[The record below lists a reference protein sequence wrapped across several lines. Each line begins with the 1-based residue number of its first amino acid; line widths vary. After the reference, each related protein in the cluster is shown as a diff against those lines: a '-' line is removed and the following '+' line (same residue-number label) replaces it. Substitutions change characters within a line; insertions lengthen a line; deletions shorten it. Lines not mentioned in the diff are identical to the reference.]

1 MTFRNISHGWQGK
14 QVSSF
19 GNFRRDRKANNPAV
33 ITDGLVLNLDAGN
46 PLSYT
51 GSGTTWTDLS
61 ASATN
66 AALTNGP
73 TYGNSNNGFI
83 TFDGVNDYG
92 LVTNPAT
99 LRNQNFTVSLWILP
113 ETQNQA
119 LTSLADFE
127 HSNAGGGALNGWV
140 IQSEDATTNR
150 FYYIT
155 YYTGSS
161 FQPVGNFGAGKGLQ
175 VTTGVWQNLTYTKS
189 GTTVTGYR
197 NGIQIYTATAASGTV
212 SYTAGKNFAVA
223 GTVVAALGR
232 YFKGNISNL
241 QIYNRGLSSSEVV
254 QNFNA
259 IRVRYG
265 L

>member
-1 MTFRNISHGWQGK
+1 MTFKSISRGWQGK

-19 GNFRRDRKANNPAV
+19 GNLRRDRNPSNPA
-33 ITDGLVLNLDAGN
+33 IINAGLVLYVDAGD
-46 PLSYT
+46 PKSYT

-73 TYGNSNNGFI
+73 TYGNFNNGCI
-83 TFDGVNDYG
+83 IFDGVNDYG
-92 LVTNPAT
+92 LLTNPAT

-127 HSNAGGGALNGWV
+127 HSSAGGGALNGWV

-161 FQPVGNFGAGKGLQ
+161 FQPVGNFGAGKGLK

-189 GTTVTGYR
+189 GTTVTGYL

-212 SYTAGKNFAVA
+212 SYTAGKNFAI
-223 GTVVAALGR
+223 GSTVVAALGR
-232 YFKGNISNL
+232 YFKGNISNF
-241 QIYNRGLSSSEVV
+241 QIYNRGLSSSEVL

-259 IRVRYG
+259 LRVRFG
-265 L
+265 V

>member
-1 MTFRNISHGWQGK
+1 MTSRNISHGWQGK

-33 ITDGLVLNLDAGN
+33 ISNGLVLNLDAGN

-51 GSGTTWTDLS
+51 GSGTTWTDIS
-61 ASATN
+61 SSATN

-73 TYGNSNNGFI
+73 TYGNFNNGFI

-99 LRNQNFTVSLWILP
+99 LRNQDFSVSLWIYP

-119 LTSLADFE
+119 LTSIVDFE
-127 HSNAGGGALNGWV
+127 HSNAGGSALNGFV
-140 IQSEDATTNR
+140 IQSEDSTTNR
-150 FYYIT
+150 YYYIT
-155 YYTGSS
+155 YYTGSA
-161 FQPVGNFGAGKGLQ
+161 FQPVGNFGAGKGIQ
-175 VTTGVWQNLTYTKS
+175 VTTGVWQNLTYTKT
-189 GTTVTGYR
+189 GTAVTGYR
-197 NGIQIYTATAASGTV
+197 NGVQVYTATATSGTV
-212 SYTAGKNFAVA
+212 SYLASKNFAVA
-223 GTVVAALGR
+223 GTVIAALAR
-232 YFKGNISNL
+232 YFKGNISTC
-241 QIYNRGLSSSEVV
+241 QIYSRGLSSSEVV

-259 IRVRYG
+259 TRTRYG